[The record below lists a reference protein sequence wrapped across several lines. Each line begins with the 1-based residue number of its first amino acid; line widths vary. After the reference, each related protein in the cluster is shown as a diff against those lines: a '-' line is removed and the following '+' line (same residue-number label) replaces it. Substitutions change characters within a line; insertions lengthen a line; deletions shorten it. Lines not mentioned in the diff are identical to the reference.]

1 MPQDSQKDKRKK
13 YLDNYAR
20 YSSIALQMLVIILL
34 GVWGGVKLDEW
45 IDTGFPVFTVLLS
58 VISVFAAIY
67 FVIKDLLKKK

>member
-1 MPQDSQKDKRKK
+1 MPQNSQKDKKKK

-45 IDTGFPVFTVLLS
+45 IDIGFPLFTVLMS
-58 VISVFAAIY
+58 IISVFTAIY
-67 FVIKDLLKKK
+67 VVIKDLIKKK